1 MVRKTLKNIVFILT
15 LRCDQ
20 ASRLI
25 SYSQEAPLNKAER
38 WALSFHLLIC
48 RMCRKYKKHLKLMR
62 DILNRLAENRLYEIV
77 TPSLFTKEQAREF
90 RGRISKKI
98 REKLDSM

>member
-1 MVRKTLKNIVFILT
+1 MVRKTLKNIVFIMT

-25 SYSQEAPLNKAER
+25 SNSQEAPLNKVER
-38 WALSFHLLIC
+38 WALFLHLLIC
-48 RMCRKYKKHLKLMR
+48 RVCPKFRKQLKLMR
-62 DILNRLAENRLYEIV
+62 DVLGRLSEPRLYDEIA
-77 TPSLFTKEQAREF
+77 TSLLNEKQTEEL